1 MAFFLF
7 SENLENVSG
16 SFYRIAED
24 ENFLNSFNI
33 IKSDYRIIEDSSAN
47 FIAVQEGTKFPDK
60 YVGNTIAY
68 VDNSV
73 SFKTK
78 IYFF

>member
-33 IKSDYRIIEDSSAN
+33 IIKIIK
-47 FIAVQEGTKFPDK
+47 IIK
-60 YVGNTIAY
+60 
-68 VDNSV
+68 
-73 SFKTK
+73 K
-78 IYFF
+78 IYNIIL